1 MPDETMDIGRVFCI
15 LIDGIY
21 KRDDT
26 IAVLRSRI
34 EKLQEKLEAWRE
46 LELARISCEQNADNA
61 PVWAARE
68 RLESLG
74 EIKQKGE

>member
-1 MPDETMDIGRVFCI
+1 MPDETMDIGRVFGI

-34 EKLQEKLEAWRE
+34 AKLQEELEILQEKLEAWRE
-46 LELARISCEQNADNA
+46 HDRHPCKQTIDNLREL
-61 PVWAARE
+61 RE
-68 RLESLG
+68 LK
-74 EIKQKGE
+74 EIE